1 MRPVLEAFDT
11 WLRAQQTLVPPNSA
25 IVKAI
30 RYTMN
35 NWIALTRL
43 LDNAQMPI
51 DNNAVEN
58 LIRPLAIG
66 RKNWLFAG
74 SEIAGRR
81 SAAIMSLIHS
91 ARLNGLDPHAYLK
104 DVLERLPTHKA
115 KDIDALLPHRW
126 QATVET
132 H

>member
-1 MRPVLEAFDT
+1 M
-11 WLRAQQTLVPPNSA
+11 
-25 IVKAI
+25 
-30 RYTMN
+30 
-35 NWIALTRL
+35 
-43 LDNAQMPI
+43 MPI

-81 SAAIMSLIHS
+81 GAAIMSLIHS
-91 ARLNGLDPHAYLK
+91 ARLNGHDPQAYLK

-115 KDIDALLPHRW
+115 KDIDELLPHRW
-126 QATVET
+126 QAATVAQ
-132 H
+132 